1 MWRCSKRVS
10 FLVIN
15 GVGPRLVYCGGRK
28 AWQLTWF
35 GTIPAQPPFVIH
47 QPRTA
52 VVRQCGGGSSNATAW
67 RRQQQCDGAAIGWWR
82 RWQHLWRKCIH
93 WHCTSV
99 FGSFKHHH
107 DCILPLSLLD
117 GYSYSIFVI
126 SNLSTLMQLTVYFC
140 KICCILVIFI
150 HHKLVTFEV

>member
-15 GVGPRLVYCGGRK
+15 GVGPWLVYCGGRK

-52 VVRQCGGGSSNATAW
+52 AVRRW
-67 RRQQQCDGAAIGWWR
+67 RRHRRQQQCGDAAIGWRR

-93 WHCTSV
+93 WHCTLV

-117 GYSYSIFVI
+117 GYSYCIFVI

-140 KICCILVIFI
+140 KICSMFVIFI

>member
-1 MWRCSKRVS
+1 MALLQKSIVLSHQWGRSSVGIVVVEKLDSWHGLGRSRPSPHSS
-10 FLVIN
+10 FTN
-15 GVGPRLVYCGGRK
+15 QGR
-28 AWQLTWF
+28 
-35 GTIPAQPPFVIH
+35 
-47 QPRTA
+47 
-52 VVRQCGGGSSNATAW
+52 RQCGGGDSSSNAAA
-67 RRQQQCDGAAIGWWR
+67 RRSGGGGTAIGWR
-82 RWQHLWRKCIH
+82 RRRQHLWRKCIH
-93 WHCTSV
+93 WHCTLV

-140 KICCILVIFI
+140 KICSIFVIFI